1 MDEGNYIS
9 ANLDEGY
16 SPEAIANMEN
26 ALEEFAVSLTE
37 IKPEDAN
44 IAVFRGLKLTL
55 KGRPRRLAELGN
67 VESPD
72 DPMKIELM
80 IYNKEQIEEVLEFI
94 KKNGFP
100 AKNETGSQFIHIKV
114 PKPSRMQLEELGDE
128 VIRRTNSAA
137 TRLMKIKTN
146 TGLRIRAAME
156 KEYIDQRISGVALKK
171 IDNALERITKEMKI
185 IGVIKRKKILGSFFK
200 TIERDDG
207 DIIKVINKRTKL
219 EKDKVAKELELR
231 IQQEASE
238 GQEQNIDKVE
248 NENVKTVEAEKV
260 DNLNNSTSEN

>member
-1 MDEGNYIS
+1 MNETNYIS
-9 ANLDEGY
+9 SNVDEGY

-26 ALEEFAVSLTE
+26 ALEEFIVSLLD

-44 IAVFRGLKLTL
+44 IAVFRGLKLTI
-55 KGRPRRLAELGN
+55 KGRPRRLSELGN

-80 IYNKEQIEEVLEFI
+80 IYNKEQIEEIFEFI
-94 KKNGFP
+94 KNNGFP
-100 AKNETGSQFIHIKV
+100 AKNEHGSQFIHIRV

-128 VIRRTNSAA
+128 VIRRTNSAC

-156 KEYIDQRISGVALKK
+156 KEYIDQRISGFAVKK

-185 IGVIKRKKILGSFFK
+185 VGVMKRKSILGSFFK
-200 TIERDDG
+200 TIERDDAE
-207 DIIKVINKRTKL
+207 IIKIINKRIKL
-219 EKDKVAKELELR
+219 EKDKIAKEQDLR
-231 IQQEASE
+231 IKDEAFESE
-238 GQEQNIDKVE
+238 AQNTVKVE
-248 NENVKTVEAEKV
+248 TENIGNNVEKKIEQ
-260 DNLNNSTSEN
+260 LNDS